1 MMKLIFILLY
11 ITLYCSGFSQSQTII
26 RAYNIDEICI
36 STEEYKLYELV
47 MKYRKKHNLSKIPLS
62 KALCHVARIHTED
75 LEINLQE
82 LSHAWSTCEYN
93 NLKQKTYYCMWDKP
107 KELTSY
113 SAMGYEIAHGGVGGY
128 IASAESSLDGWQH
141 SKAHNN
147 VILNKDIWR
156 DNKWNA
162 IGIGIYGGF
171 ATIWFGEQKDK
182 DGKPVL
188 CK

>member
-1 MMKLIFILLY
+1 MKKILLY
-11 ITLYCSGFSQSQTII
+11 LSIILSYSGVSQTHTII
-26 RAYNIDEICI
+26 RSYNVDKVCI
-36 STEEYKLYELV
+36 TNEEYKLYELV
-47 MKYRKKHNLSKIPLS
+47 MMYRKKYKLPNIPLS
-62 KALCHVARIHTED
+62 KALCHVARVHTED

-141 SKAHNN
+141 SKPHNN

-171 ATIWFGEQKDK
+171 ATIWFGEEKDK
-182 DGKPVL
+182 DGEPEI
-188 CK
+188 CN